1 MKIRCSH
8 CNLNYD
14 EKIMIKDNNRH
25 FCCKGCQGIYH
36 LLQDEG
42 LDSFY
47 NKLGKQTLKPPSE
60 TKEDLSKFDLEGF
73 AKKYIK
79 EKDGLSEIS
88 LIIEGIHCAACV
100 WLNEKVLFQTDG
112 IIEANV
118 NSTTNKA
125 KIIWDNEQIS
135 LSKIIEKIHS
145 IGYKALPYDPNLQ
158 EEQVNARRKEYYIKL
173 LVGIFATM
181 NMMWIAVAQ
190 YAGYFTGMEKGVKSV
205 LNFSQFVLAT
215 PTLFYTGSVFF
226 KGAYYGLKNRFINMD
241 FLVATGASLAY
252 AFSVYAMF
260 SKTSEVYFDSVAMII
275 TFVFTGKFL
284 EILAKKKAVDSL
296 DSMMGSLPTEV
307 CVVKDQKKQ
316 MCLVELVKPGDII
329 EVKPGDKIVIDG
341 TLSYGQALFD
351 ESSLTGESKPTF
363 KEKNDELL
371 SGSVCLDSLIQYK
384 AKSTYKNSYLFQIVT
399 LLEDSTSKKPKIE
412 QIANQISGYFSLVI
426 LLIATITFLA
436 WLSSSFVEA
445 LIVSIS
451 VIVVACPCAL
461 GLATP
466 VSTLV
471 GLGVGAKHGILFKEA
486 SFLETMA
493 KCDTLVL
500 DKTGTITIGKP
511 KVVNFH
517 KMKDFD
523 INLLYSLLKT
533 SSHPVSL
540 GIIDFLEQEQSYK
553 TLTLEDIKN
562 IEAKGVCAKFENLQL
577 KGGSI
582 KLMNENLEESGEFTS
597 YYFSINDEIYA
608 KFELQDKPKK
618 YAKEVIEKLSKFGI
632 KILML
637 TGDNEQAAQDI
648 ARQIG
653 IKKVHSSL
661 LPTDKANIVEKLRNE
676 GHIVVMAGDGIND
689 ALALSK
695 SNIAIAM
702 GSGADISINVSDI
715 ILPSNSLLSL
725 QYAFELSRK
734 TFFIVKQNLAFS
746 ILYNIIA
753 IPIAIMGYI
762 IPLFAALFMSLSSI
776 SVILNSLRIKNT
788 LKAKNE

>member
-1 MKIRCSH
+1 MKARCSH
-8 CNLNYD
+8 CNLSYD
-14 EKIMIKDNNRH
+14 ENIMIKDEDKL

-36 LLQDEG
+36 LLKQEG

-47 NKLGKQTLKPPSE
+47 EKLGKNSLQPPSE
-60 TKEDLSKFDLEGF
+60 LKEDLSKFDLEGF

-79 EKDGLSEIS
+79 QKDGLSEIS
-88 LIIEGIHCAACV
+88 LIIEGIHCSACV

-112 IIEANV
+112 IIQASV
-118 NSTTNKA
+118 NATTNKA
-125 KIIWDNEQIS
+125 KITWDNEQIS

-190 YAGYFTGMEKGVKSV
+190 YAGYFSGMEQGVKSI
-205 LNFSQFVLAT
+205 LNFSEFILAT
-215 PTLFYTGSVFF
+215 PTLFYTGAVFF

-252 AFSVYAMF
+252 VFSIYAMF
-260 SKTSEVYFDSVAMII
+260 SRTSEVYFDSVTMII
-275 TFVFTGKFL
+275 TFVFAGKYL

-307 CVVKDQKKQ
+307 CVIKNEKRQ
-316 MCLVELVKPGDII
+316 MCLVELVNINDII
-329 EVKPGDKIVIDG
+329 EVKAGEKIVIDG
-341 TLSYGQALFD
+341 IITNGKALID
-351 ESSLTGESKPTF
+351 ESSLTGESKPIF
-363 KEKNDELL
+363 KEKADVLL
-371 SGSVCLDSLIQYK
+371 SGSVCLDSLIRYK
-384 AKSTYKNSYLFQIVT
+384 ATATYQNSMLFQIVT

-412 QIANQISGYFSLVI
+412 QIANKISGYFSLII
-426 LLIATITFLA
+426 LLIAAITFLA
-436 WLSSSFVEA
+436 WLNLGFVTA

-471 GLGVGAKHGILFKEA
+471 GLGVGARHGILFKEA

-511 KVVNFH
+511 KVVNFQ
-517 KMKDFD
+517 KMKEFD
-523 INLLYSLLKT
+523 PNLLYSLLKT

-540 GIIDFLEQEQSYK
+540 GIIDFLEEKQSFES
-553 TLTLEDIKN
+553 LSLENIKN
-562 IEAKGVCAKFENLQL
+562 IESKGVSAELDGLKL

-582 KLMNENLEESGEFTS
+582 KLMNENLDESGDFTS
-597 YYFSINDEIYA
+597 YYFSVNDEICA
-608 KFELQDKPKK
+608 KFELQDKPKE
-618 YAKEVIEKLSKFGI
+618 YAKEVIKKLNKLGI
-632 KILML
+632 KTIML
-637 TGDNEQAAQDI
+637 TGDNKQAAQDI
-648 ARQIG
+648 AKQIG
-653 IKKVHSSL
+653 IEEVHSSL
-661 LPTDKANIVEKLRNE
+661 LPIDKANIVENLRAKN
-676 GHIVVMAGDGIND
+676 HIVVMAGDGIND

-702 GSGADISINVSDI
+702 GSGADISISVSDI

-734 TFFIVKQNLAFS
+734 TFSIVKQNLAFS
-746 ILYNIIA
+746 LLYNAVA

-762 IPLFAALFMSLSSI
+762 IPLFAALFMSLSSL

-788 LKAKNE
+788 LKGKK